1 LIVGRRG
8 RLQSRPRSRHLEA
21 FLEMMAAERNAA
33 TNTKSA
39 YRKDLDDFA
48 AFLAR
53 RGRAVHA
60 AEAADI
66 REYLARSTRAG
77 LSPRTIARR
86 LSAIRQFHHFLVGEA
101 LRSDDPLAAIEG
113 PRLGRPLPKLL
124 SEIEVAALIAAAGR
138 NARPEDKRLLA
149 MLEILYAAGLRV
161 SELTAL
167 RLSNL
172 SRDRRLMTVRGK
184 GGKERLAPLNG
195 PARAAIQAYLAVRSA
210 FLAEGEQ
217 SHFLFPSRGAS
228 GHLTPARVAQLLKR
242 LAIEAGIDPRR
253 ISPHVLRHAFATHL
267 IDRGADLR
275 SVQQMLGH
283 ADISTTQIYTH
294 VAGERLRELVSE
306 RHPLAKRGA
315 SVRRDR

>member
-1 LIVGRRG
+1 MGRRG
-8 RLQSRPRSRHLEA
+8 RPQSHPRSRHLEA

-33 TNTKSA
+33 ANTKSA

-53 RGRAVHA
+53 RGRAIHA
-60 AEAADI
+60 AEAADM

-86 LSAIRQFHHFLVGEA
+86 LSALRQFHRFLVGEA
-101 LRSDDPLAAIEG
+101 IRGDDPLAAIEG

-124 SEIEVAALIAAAGR
+124 SEIEVAALIAAASR
-138 NARPEDKRLLA
+138 SAQPEDKRLLA

-172 SRDRRLMTVRGK
+172 SRDRRFMTIRGK

-217 SHFLFPSRGAS
+217 SRFLFPSRGAS
-228 GHLTPARVAQLLKR
+228 GHVTPARVAQLLKR

-267 IDRGADLR
+267 IDGGADLR

-294 VAGERLRELVSE
+294 VAGERLRKLVSE

>member
-1 LIVGRRG
+1 MGRRG
-8 RLQSRPRSRHLEA
+8 RPQSHSYSRHVES

-33 TNTKSA
+33 ANTKSA

-48 AFLAR
+48 TFLGR

-60 AEAADI
+60 AETAVI
-66 REYLARSTRAG
+66 REYLARATRSG

-86 LSAIRQFHHFLVGEA
+86 LSALRQFHRFLVGEGI
-101 LRSDDPLAAIEG
+101 RGDDPLAAIEG
-113 PRLGRPLPKLL
+113 PRLGRPLPRLL
-124 SEIEVAALIAAAGR
+124 SESEVLALIAAAGR
-138 NARPEDKRLLA
+138 NARPESRRLSA

-161 SELTAL
+161 SELTTL
-167 RLSNL
+167 RLSSL
-172 SRDRRLMTVRGK
+172 SRDKRLITVSGK
-184 GGKERLAPLNG
+184 GGKERLAPLNA
-195 PARAAIQAYLAVRSA
+195 PARAAIQAYLAVRPA
-210 FLAEGEQ
+210 FLGEGEQ
-217 SHFLFPSRGAS
+217 SPFLFPSRGVS

-253 ISPHVLRHAFATHL
+253 ISPHALRHAFATHL

-294 VAGERLRELVSE
+294 VAGERLRKLVSE

-315 SVRRDR
+315 PARRVR